1 VSVSSTKSHFFDQQF
16 QHLTAATRRIPKI
29 ASYAERGDRS
39 NPMATEAQ
47 IAANRR
53 NVQASTGPKTV
64 EGKARVSR
72 NAAIF
77 GIYSVGDVVRPEEEP
92 IYHVFCE
99 GFEQDLAPEGAM
111 ETTLAAEIVHASWRL
126 RRCAEA
132 TLQGRRDAQGQGDAQ
147 SGPDPVLDSTSAAAQ
162 NSIDRARS
170 QALRHF
176 QRATAELRRIQT
188 ERQIRNET
196 LPEDFDSSTLGLA
209 SCKDMAPI
217 LKSDLRRQLLLH
229 KLNQAEMTTAVTE
242 ALCAPLPAAQE
253 TAPVVA
259 ESASIPRGA
268 PCPCGSG
275 AKYKRCCGTNAP
287 LVLSAAA

>member
-1 VSVSSTKSHFFDQQF
+1 
-16 QHLTAATRRIPKI
+16 
-29 ASYAERGDRS
+29 
-39 NPMATEAQ
+39 MATEAQ

-53 NVQASTGPKTV
+53 NAQSSTGPGTV

-77 GIYSVGDVVRPEEEP
+77 GIYSTGDVVRPEEQD
-92 IYHVFCE
+92 IYDLFCE
-99 GFEQDLAPEGAM
+99 GFQQDLAPKGAM
-111 ETTLAAEIVHASWRL
+111 ETTLAAEIIHAAWRL
-126 RRCAEA
+126 RRCTEAESA
-132 TLQGRRDAQGQGDAQ
+132 IEFPGEGKADAQH
-147 SGPDPVLDSTSAAAQ
+147 
-162 NSIDRARS
+162 SIDRART

-196 LPEDFDSSTLGLA
+196 VPEDFDASTLGLA

-229 KLNQAEMTTAVTE
+229 KLEETEMATAVTE
-242 ALCAPLPAAQE
+242 AIYAPLPPAVQ
-253 TAPVVA
+253 TIPVVA
-259 ESASIPRGA
+259 ESAPIPRGA

-275 AKYKRCCGTNAP
+275 AKYKRCCGPNAP
-287 LVLSAAA
+287 AVLSPAA

>member
-1 VSVSSTKSHFFDQQF
+1 
-16 QHLTAATRRIPKI
+16 
-29 ASYAERGDRS
+29 
-39 NPMATEAQ
+39 MATEAQ

-53 NVQASTGPKTV
+53 NAQSSTGPRTV

-77 GIYSVGDVVRPEEEP
+77 GIYSAGDVVRPGEEP
-92 IYHVFCE
+92 IYHLFCE

-111 ETTLAAEIVHASWRL
+111 ETTLAAEIVHAAWRL
-126 RRCAEA
+126 RRCTEAESTIEFPSEGKA
-132 TLQGRRDAQGQGDAQ
+132 DAH
-147 SGPDPVLDSTSAAAQ
+147 
-162 NSIDRARS
+162 NSIDRART

-196 LPEDFDSSTLGLA
+196 VPEDFDASTLGLA

-217 LKSDLRRQLLLH
+217 LKSDVRRQLLLH
-229 KLNQAEMTTAVTE
+229 KLKDAEMSTAVAE
-242 ALCAPLPAAQE
+242 AICAPLPAATQ
-253 TAPVVA
+253 TLPVVA
-259 ESASIPRGA
+259 ESAPIPRGA

-287 LVLSAAA
+287 AVLSPAA

>member
-1 VSVSSTKSHFFDQQF
+1 
-16 QHLTAATRRIPKI
+16 
-29 ASYAERGDRS
+29 
-39 NPMATEAQ
+39 MATEAQ

-53 NVQASTGPKTV
+53 NAQSSTGPKTV

-92 IYHVFCE
+92 TYHLFCE
-99 GFEQDLAPEGAM
+99 GFQQDLAPEGAM
-111 ETTLAAEIVHASWRL
+111 ETALAAEIIHAAWRL

-132 TLQGRRDAQGQGDAQ
+132 ESAIEGQTD
-147 SGPDPVLDSTSAAAQ
+147 AQ
-162 NSIDRARS
+162 NSIDRART

-196 LPEDFDSSTLGLA
+196 VPEDFDASTLGLA
-209 SCKDMAPI
+209 SCKEMAPI

-229 KLNQAEMTTAVTE
+229 KLKDAEMSTAVAE
-242 ALCAPLPAAQE
+242 AICAPVPAATQ
-253 TAPVVA
+253 TLPVVA
-259 ESASIPRGA
+259 ESAPIPRGA

-287 LVLSAAA
+287 AVLSPAA

>member
-1 VSVSSTKSHFFDQQF
+1 
-16 QHLTAATRRIPKI
+16 
-29 ASYAERGDRS
+29 
-39 NPMATEAQ
+39 MATEAQ

-53 NVQASTGPKTV
+53 NAQSSTGPKTV

-77 GIYSVGDVVRPEEEP
+77 GIYSAGDAVRPDEEP
-92 IYHVFCE
+92 IYHLFCE

-111 ETTLAAEIVHASWRL
+111 ETTLAAEIIHAAWRL

-132 TLQGRRDAQGQGDAQ
+132 E
-147 SGPDPVLDSTSAAAQ
+147 STIEFRIEGKADAQ
-162 NSIDRARS
+162 NSIDRART

-188 ERQIRNET
+188 ERQIRSET
-196 LPEDFDSSTLGLA
+196 VPEDFDASTLGLA

-229 KLNQAEMTTAVTE
+229 KLKETEMSTAVAE
-242 ALCAPLPAAQE
+242 AICAPMPSAIQTLHAMD
-253 TAPVVA
+253 
-259 ESASIPRGA
+259 ESAPIPRGA

-287 LVLSAAA
+287 AVLAPAA